1 LLYSTKLKKGLPEKC
16 CNPGTLINTIALF
29 EAAPKDEEKE
39 HSKGFIFS
47 HASRKGRKHAGKK
60 WCKY

>member
-1 LLYSTKLKKGLPEKC
+1 VQLEHSTHLLYSTKLKKGLPEKC

-39 HSKGFIFS
+39 HSK
-47 HASRKGRKHAGKK
+47 
-60 WCKY
+60 